1 MSFRGIVE
9 ESRATTQ
16 NFHNHDLDSS
26 IPPRLTRGHY
36 GMTRYL
42 FKNNSRIKAMPLC
55 WSTQTFLNET
65 TASGAV
71 SVANLRPARV
81 EFRNDVCEARG
92 TGFFL
97 STFFAR
103 SKKVDIQSVE
113 IKPRCHSE
121 GEAEESHNVNSVTVS
136 GL

>member
-1 MSFRGIVE
+1 
-9 ESRATTQ
+9 
-16 NFHNHDLDSS
+16 
-26 IPPRLTRGHY
+26 
-36 GMTRYL
+36 
-42 FKNNSRIKAMPLC
+42 MPLC

-92 TGFFL
+92 TGFFQ

-103 SKKVDIQSVE
+103 SKKVDMLGVE

-121 GEAEESHNVNSVTVS
+121 GEAEESSAPTHNFLNHDLDSFIRIRS
-136 GL
+136 LRNDFIECHSEGKAEE